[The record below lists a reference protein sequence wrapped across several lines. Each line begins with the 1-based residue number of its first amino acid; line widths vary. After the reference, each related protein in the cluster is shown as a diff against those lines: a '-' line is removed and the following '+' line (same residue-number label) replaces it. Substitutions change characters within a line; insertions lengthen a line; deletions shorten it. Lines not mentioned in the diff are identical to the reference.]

1 MIGNELA
8 ILQRAFHREC
18 RSLAQ
23 YLGECWPWT
32 HRGDRE
38 AQELVRSIIADERRW
53 AEQLAELID
62 QRGGVPVP
70 GTYPA
75 EFTNCNLHFLALD
88 HLLGRLAEFIERG
101 VPALERDLAATSDD
115 PPARK
120 LLAQMLERKRG
131 QVTALRKLAATGAR
145 T

>member
-1 MIGNELA
+1 MSENQLQ
-8 ILQRAFHREC
+8 ILGRAFHREC

-23 YLGECWPWT
+23 YLGQCWPWT

-38 AQELVRSIIADERRW
+38 AQELVRSVIADEHRW
-53 AEQLAELID
+53 AQQLAELID

-70 GTYPA
+70 GTYPS

-101 VPALERDLAATSDD
+101 VPALEQDLAATSDD
-115 PPARK
+115 PHLRELMK
-120 LLAQMLERKRG
+120 QMLDRKRG
-131 QVTALRKLAATGAR
+131 QAAALRKLAAGAR